1 MRLFPGKVSIIAKE
15 ICDQLTRDNDIEV
28 TSADEVCLDIEAV
41 LKEYLRLDR
50 ELTDRAKDQLETRK
64 LSYAQFGRVKKQ
76 VAEERGLG
84 MGEDALQWI
93 ADQVIGCLMHST
105 NVEEVFVEDH
115 DLRRK
120 MAAILRRHM
129 AVDEEVDKETR
140 EKIKNLE
147 EGTRTWDIEYQ
158 KVMEQIKRKRGL
170 S

>member
-15 ICDQLTRDNDIEV
+15 ICDQLTRDKDIEIV
-28 TSADEVCLDIEAV
+28 SADEVVLDIEAV

-50 ELTDRAKDQLETRK
+50 ELTDRAKDQLESRK

-84 MGEDALQWI
+84 LGDEAVSWI
-93 ADQVIGCLMHST
+93 ADQIIGCLMHSA
-105 NVEEVFVEDH
+105 NVEEVFVEDNE
-115 DLRRK
+115 LRRK
-120 MAAILRRHM
+120 MATVLRKHM

-158 KVMEQIKRKRGL
+158 KVMEQIKKKRGL